1 MEEASVASVHE
12 PNDPQQREGAYE
24 GRMVSTARIAGYE
37 QSGLRGSSDQCM
49 PRVQDAL
56 RAARSLSVRRATSPP
71 RVGGRYAPRDFP
83 EQFAAAQGLYFRG
96 DELPGDELP
105 RPGDL
110 A

>member
-12 PNDPQQREGAYE
+12 PNDSQQREGAYE

-56 RAARSLSVRRATSPP
+56 GAARSLSVRRATSPP
-71 RVGGRYAPRDFP
+71 RVGAGTRRETSLSNLRRHRGCTLGEMNY
-83 EQFAAAQGLYFRG
+83 RG
-96 DELPGDELP
+96 D
-105 RPGDL
+105 
-110 A
+110 